1 VGFSIQSSN
10 NLVAIDFHISVN
22 ICYSIIFYTTTNS
35 TYRIECV
42 YIDYANPENTHQ
54 CWVI

>member
-1 VGFSIQSSN
+1 MGFSIQSSN